1 MPLTILTIPK
11 LSKLSKPKGIRLINS
26 REIRSKDKNKTD
38 VAVQTVG
45 E

>member
-1 MPLTILTIPK
+1 MLLTIFTIP
-11 LSKLSKPKGIRLINS
+11 KLSKPKGIRLTNS
-26 REIRSKDKNKTD
+26 KETRTRDKNKTD